1 MKKLL
6 CLLLVSLSVGVNAM
20 DSESELSKVQV
31 FTSDNE
37 YGKIEINSYYMR
49 FCIEGIQYISMYNSK
64 SSFTVMVNKYGKPL
78 RCEIMKGN

>member
-6 CLLLVSLSVGVNAM
+6 CLLLASLSVGVNAM

-37 YGKIEINSYYMR
+37 YGKIETNAYY
-49 FCIEGIQYISMYNSK
+49 
-64 SSFTVMVNKYGKPL
+64 
-78 RCEIMKGN
+78 EILYWGHSIYLYV

>member
-6 CLLLVSLSVGVNAM
+6 CLLLASLSVGVNAM

-78 RCEIMKGN
+78 RCENMKGN

>member
-6 CLLLVSLSVGVNAM
+6 CLLLASLSVGVNAM

-37 YGKIEINSYYMR
+37 YGKIEIN
-49 FCIEGIQYISMYNSK
+49 
-64 SSFTVMVNKYGKPL
+64 
-78 RCEIMKGN
+78 EILY

>member
-6 CLLLVSLSVGVNAM
+6 CLLLASLSVGVHAM

-49 FCIEGIQYISMYNSK
+49 FNISLCII
-64 SSFTVMVNKYGKPL
+64 VNHHSL
-78 RCEIMKGN
+78 